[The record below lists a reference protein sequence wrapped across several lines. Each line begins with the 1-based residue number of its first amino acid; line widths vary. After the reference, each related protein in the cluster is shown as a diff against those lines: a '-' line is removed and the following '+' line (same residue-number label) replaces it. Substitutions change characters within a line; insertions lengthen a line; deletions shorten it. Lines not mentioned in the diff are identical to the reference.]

1 MTAILCPIRSSAV
14 EYESATAVVTDSEN
28 WSFGRLDGVV
38 STIACNLTLL
48 EIGAGQR
55 IAFLASPSPESI
67 ALYFA
72 LFRVGAI
79 AVPLSPRDPIS
90 EQFRVAEAVAA
101 SAIIWDGP
109 IIETL
114 VPIYSGDVLLRPHTV
129 NPIEPVLSCDQP
141 CILVRTSGSQG
152 SPKFA
157 MLSVGNLYYSAI
169 GVMDRI
175 HLEPGDRWLLS
186 VPTYHVS
193 GLGILFRCFVASA
206 TVVIGSASE
215 TLLESMFRLSASHL
229 SVVPTQLIRLLNDPV
244 LGSRTWAWRNVMMSG
259 AELPPRL
266 VDDAKNRHIPLITAY
281 GLTEMSSAVTAGPPV
296 SAMDSGTALPF
307 RELRLGPKNEI
318 QVRGKTLFLGYWLE
332 SQCLS
337 LPLTMDGWF
346 STGDIGVVANGH
358 WQISGRIDDM
368 FVSGGENIHPTEI
381 ERVLNAILRPTKLMV
396 VGVPHAEFGH
406 RPVAIMDP
414 PIPIDDLRRR
424 LERHLPSFKI
434 PDSVVPW
441 ISELDQWDKLSRKK
455 AVRLLTG
462 NFETQGL

>member
-14 EYESATAVVTDSEN
+14 EYESGTAVVTDSES
-28 WSFGRLDGVV
+28 WSYGRLDGVV
-38 STIACNLTLL
+38 STVAANLTLL
-48 EIGAGQR
+48 GIAAGQR
-55 IAFLASPSPESI
+55 IAFLATPSPESI
-67 ALYFA
+67 ALIFA
-72 LFRVGAI
+72 LFRIGAI

-90 EQFRVAEAVAA
+90 EQFRIAEAVAA

-109 IIETL
+109 IIETD
-114 VPIYSGDVLLRPHTV
+114 VPIYSAGSLIATQVV
-129 NPIEPVLSCDQP
+129 NPIEPVVSCDQP

-152 SPKFA
+152 APKFA

-169 GVMDRI
+169 GLMDRI
-175 HLEPGDRWLLS
+175 PLEPGDRWLLS

-215 TLLESMFRLSASHL
+215 SLLESTFSLSATHL
-229 SVVPTQLIRLLNDPV
+229 SVVPTQLIRMLNDPV
-244 LGSRTWAWRNVMMSG
+244 LGSRNWSWRTVMMSG
-259 AELPPRL
+259 AEIPPRM
-266 VDDAKNRHIPLITAY
+266 VEDAKSRNIPLITAY
-281 GLTEMSSAVTAGPPV
+281 GLTEMASAVTAGSPDSP
-296 SAMDSGTALPF
+296 MDSGTVLPF
-307 RELRLGPKNEI
+307 RELRLGPNNEI

-332 SQCLS
+332 SQCVS

-346 STGDIGVVANGH
+346 STGDIGGTANGH

-381 ERVLNAILRPTKLMV
+381 ERVINHILRPTKLLV
-396 VGVPHAEFGH
+396 VGVPHPEFGH

-414 PIPIDDLRRR
+414 YISIEELRQRVA
-424 LERHLPSFKI
+424 RHLPSFKI

-441 ISELDQWDKLSRKK
+441 MSELDHWNKLSRKK
-455 AVRLLTG
+455 VVRLLTG
-462 NFETQGL
+462 YFETEGL